1 MRQFNFFSQ
10 IFVLLILLASASA
23 FANDTLQISGVWSRA
38 TPPLV
43 GVGAVYFTAENRGST
58 TDTLIG
64 VSSPVAERAE
74 MHTHT
79 HTMKDGMMMMHQLD
93 SIEVPAGGT
102 LEFKPGGNHIMLIG
116 LKHPLLEGERFPL
129 TLKFKHAGNVEL
141 NVEVHGLGG

>member
-10 IFVLLILLASASA
+10 TFVLLILLASASA
-23 FANDTLQISGVWSRA
+23 FANDTLQITDVWSRA

-43 GVGAVYFTAENRGST
+43 EVGAAYFTAENRGST
-58 TDTLIG
+58 ADTLIG

-79 HTMKDGMMMMHQLD
+79 MKDGMMMMHQLD
-93 SIEVPAGGT
+93 SVDVPAGGT
-102 LEFKPGGNHIMLIG
+102 LKFKPGGNHIMLIG
-116 LKHPLLEGERFPL
+116 LKHSLVEGERFPL
-129 TLKFKHAGNVEL
+129 TLRFNHAGNVEL

>member
-23 FANDTLQISGVWSRA
+23 FSDDTLQITDVWSRA

-43 GVGAVYFTAENRGST
+43 EVGAAYFTAENRAST
-58 TDTLIG
+58 ADTLIG
-64 VSSPVAERAE
+64 VSSPVVERAE
-74 MHTHT
+74 MHT
-79 HTMKDGMMMMHQLD
+79 HTMKDGMMMHQLD
-93 SIEVPAGGT
+93 SIEVAAGGT

-116 LKHPLLEGERFPL
+116 LKHSLVEGERFPL

>member
-10 IFVLLILLASASA
+10 TFVLLILLASASA
-23 FANDTLQISGVWSRA
+23 LANDTLQITNVWSRA

-43 GVGAVYFTAENRGST
+43 EVGAAYFTAENRAST
-58 TDTLIG
+58 ADTLIG

-74 MHTHT
+74 MHT

-116 LKHPLLEGERFPL
+116 LKHPLLEGEHFPL
-129 TLKFKHAGNVEL
+129 TLTFKHAGNVEL